1 MIFIGIDPGLDGAIA
16 AILPKGIQLEMTP
29 IRSRIDGKRYYD
41 REAMKFM
48 INFPNPEKNV
58 FAMLERQQAF
68 PHQGLSSTFKT
79 GEGFGIWQGLL
90 TGLDIPHTIV
100 PAKIWQGDVCPGKSG
115 ETKER
120 SIKMAGILFPEV
132 SLARSRRAKKPHN
145 GKADALL
152 MAEYARRIYKFH
164 KATH

>member
-16 AILPKGIQLEMTP
+16 AIRPTTVAVEMTP
-29 IRSRIDGKRYYD
+29 IRSRIDGKRFYD
-41 REAMKFM
+41 IEAMKLM
-48 INFPNPEKNV
+48 LSFPNPEKNV

-100 PAKIWQGDVCPGKSG
+100 PAKIWQGDVCPGPAG

-120 SIKMAGILFPEV
+120 SIKMAMLMFPHV
-132 SLARSRRAKKPHN
+132 SLERSRRARKPSN
-145 GKADALL
+145 GKADALC